1 VGGVTGL
8 AGLDWIVLFGT
19 VATIVLYGAW
29 RSRGVRT
36 VDSYVRGDALRWPTI
51 GLGIMATQASAIT
64 FISTPGQGFSD
75 GMRFVQ
81 FYFGL
86 PLAMIVVSAVFVP
99 AYHRLKVRTAY
110 EYLEHRFDMRV
121 RVFGGLL
128 FLIGRG
134 LATGITIYAPS
145 IILSQILGWPLHVTI
160 WAMGI
165 VVVVYTV
172 LGGTRAVSITQ
183 KQQMIVML
191 AGLGVAAVVVILRLP
206 EGVSVGGAVKLAGAV
221 GRMDIVSFD
230 LDFTSR
236 YNIWSGLIGG
246 FFLQLSYFGT
256 DQSQVQRYLS
266 GSSVAESR
274 LGLLFNGIFKVPM
287 QFLILFIGVMV
298 FVFYVFN
305 ATPAYFDRPAMAQA
319 AAQHGAE
326 ITALTARHDQA
337 FAKRRDAAVG
347 FLAARGTPGQDAARD
362 TLRAASARYDGVHKD
377 TKQVIDQ
384 AIAGKTNDNDYVFLS
399 FVLEHLPVGLVG
411 LLIAVIL
418 CAAMSAVASGL
429 ISLGVTTTVDFYLRG
444 RQALGRPPGSAKH
457 DLRVSQLATIG
468 WGVVAIGFASA
479 ASLFANLIE
488 AVNIL
493 GSIFYGPILGLFVVA
508 LFVRWVT
515 STPVLIGAV
524 VAQVLVVIL
533 FLTSTLSYLWYNV
546 IGCLAVV
553 VVSLLVQAV
562 WPAARPASPA
572 ALAPASK

>member
-8 AGLDWIVLFGT
+8 AALDWVVLIST

-29 RSRGVRT
+29 RSRGVRS
-36 VDSYVRGDALRWPTI
+36 VDSFVRGDALRWPTI

-86 PLAMIVVSAVFVP
+86 PLAMIVISAVFVP
-99 AYHRLKVRTAY
+99 VYHRLKVRTAY

-121 RVFGGLL
+121 RVLGGAL

-134 LATGITIYAPS
+134 VATGITIYAPS
-145 IILSQILGWPLHVTI
+145 IILSQILGWPLQGTI
-160 WAMGI
+160 WVMGI

-206 EGVSVGGAVKLAGAV
+206 DGVSVGGAVQIAGAV
-221 GRMDIVSFD
+221 GRMNPVSFD
-230 LDFTSR
+230 LDVRSP
-236 YNIWSGLIGG
+236 YNLWSGLIGG

-266 GSSVAESR
+266 GGSVAESR
-274 LGLLFNGIFKVPM
+274 LGLLFNGLFKIPM

-298 FVFYVFN
+298 FVFYVFSRP
-305 ATPAYFDRPAMAQA
+305 PAYFDRPAMAQA
-319 AAQHGAE
+319 ADRRGAE
-326 ITALTARHDQA
+326 ITELTARHDQA
-337 FAKRRDAAVG
+337 FDARRTAALAL
-347 FLAARGTPGQDAARD
+347 LAARDTPDEPAARD
-362 TLRAASARYDGVHKD
+362 TLHAAATQFDAVHRD
-377 TKQVIDQ
+377 TKQLIDQ
-384 AIAGKTNDNDYVFLS
+384 TLGRKTNDNDYVFLS

-429 ISLGVTTTVDFYLRG
+429 ISLGATTTVDFYLRI
-444 RQALGRPPGSAKH
+444 RQALGRPSASPVH
-457 DLRVSQLATIG
+457 DLRVSQLATIA
-468 WGVVAIGFASA
+468 WAAIAIGFASV

-508 LFVRWVT
+508 FFLRRVT
-515 STPVLIGAV
+515 ATPVLVGAITS
-524 VAQVLVVIL
+524 QVLIVVL
-533 FLTSTLSYLWYNV
+533 YFATKVAYLWYNLL
-546 IGCLAVV
+546 GCAAVV
-553 VVSLLVQAV
+553 VVALVVQAV
-562 WPAARPASPA
+562 WPASPA
-572 ALAPASK
+572 APADPR